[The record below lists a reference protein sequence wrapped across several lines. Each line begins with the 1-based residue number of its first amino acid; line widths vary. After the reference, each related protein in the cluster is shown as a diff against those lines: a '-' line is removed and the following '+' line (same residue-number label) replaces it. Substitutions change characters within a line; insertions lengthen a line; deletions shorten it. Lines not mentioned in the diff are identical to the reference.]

1 MKFSDRPTLDIPRI
15 ALFIG
20 RTKTFE
26 SLNEAYIYFDR
37 DFLEAVLS
45 TREGTTGD
53 KMLKLSFEWRG
64 SAWELSCLT
73 QSCRPPDF
81 ESSHFCIFEGV
92 LFPCWV
98 SHTNN
103 AAWMEL
109 VRFFTAI
116 EYMYLSNGLV
126 GFVGPALQGLTGEM
140 VTGVL
145 PVLRDI
151 FVEIYALGYL
161 REAIGKFI
169 AERRLRSGHLIYV
182 QCWEGKRGLTSQG
195 DDDDC

>member
-1 MKFSDRPTLDIPRI
+1 MKFSDGPTLDIPRI

-81 ESSHFCIFEGV
+81 
-92 LFPCWV
+92 
-98 SHTNN
+98 
-103 AAWMEL
+103 
-109 VRFFTAI
+109 
-116 EYMYLSNGLV
+116 
-126 GFVGPALQGLTGEM
+126 Q
-140 VTGVL
+140 
-145 PVLRDI
+145 
-151 FVEIYALGYL
+151 
-161 REAIGKFI
+161 
-169 AERRLRSGHLIYV
+169 
-182 QCWEGKRGLTSQG
+182 
-195 DDDDC
+195 

>member
-1 MKFSDRPTLDIPRI
+1 
-15 ALFIG
+15 
-20 RTKTFE
+20 
-26 SLNEAYIYFDR
+26 
-37 DFLEAVLS
+37 
-45 TREGTTGD
+45 
-53 KMLKLSFEWRG
+53 
-64 SAWELSCLT
+64 
-73 QSCRPPDF
+73 
-81 ESSHFCIFEGV
+81 
-92 LFPCWV
+92 
-98 SHTNN
+98 
-103 AAWMEL
+103 MEL

-126 GFVGPALQGLTGEM
+126 GFVGPALQELTGEM

-161 REAIGKFI
+161 QEAIGKFI